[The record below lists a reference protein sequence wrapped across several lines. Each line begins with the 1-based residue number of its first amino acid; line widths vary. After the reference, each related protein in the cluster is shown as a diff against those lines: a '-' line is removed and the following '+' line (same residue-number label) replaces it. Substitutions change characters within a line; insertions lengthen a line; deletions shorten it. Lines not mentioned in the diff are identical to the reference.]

1 MEIDPPNYD
10 QDQYLQFE
18 MMAYEEDER
27 VRVEVDDIIKK
38 HLFELFK
45 KLQQKRH
52 IKITATAT
60 RVRLDYI
67 EENSQPQSTKR
78 RRIQEVLEAAKVTL
92 RELNS
97 DPVVITG
104 LPVQENV
111 EYLWNQYQ
119 SLNEEDKAIE
129 WLWLH
134 FAIGKVI
141 DQHYQLLRDRN
152 IGKNDYER
160 RVRL

>member
-1 MEIDPPNYD
+1 MEKPRKDGS
-10 QDQYLQFE
+10 QSTKLQSRSVF
-18 MMAYEEDER
+18 AIR
-27 VRVEVDDIIKK
+27 NGGIRRRRTGSNGSR

-45 KLQQKRH
+45 KLQRKWH
-52 IKITATAT
+52 IKITVTAT

-67 EENSQPQSTKR
+67 KENSQPQSTKN
-78 RRIQEVLEAAKVTL
+78 RRIQEVLEAAKVIL

-97 DPVVITG
+97 DPIVITG

-119 SLNEEDKAIE
+119 SLNEEDKITE

-141 DQHYQLLRDRN
+141 DQYYQLL
-152 IGKNDYER
+152 
-160 RVRL
+160 